1 MTFPMSADPAMLPS
15 CSFLIVLV
23 PFAAVGLALINT
35 GFGRARGAAHAM
47 LSSLAAVA
55 IAAIVYALVGFCWEG
70 FPGGPAHQ
78 FLLGGTS
85 WNWLAN
91 GPFLLRGFAWNDSPA
106 TLAMVLQIFTVG
118 LAALIPISTGADRWR
133 MRSTCIST
141 VLLAGWSYPLFAHWV
156 WGGGWLAQ
164 LGSNFHL
171 GHGFLD
177 AGGAGTIQAVG
188 GLSALAIT
196 WILGPRRGK
205 YPAEGGIAAI
215 PGHNMVYVLFGC
227 ALIVPGWIALN
238 SAGAMLFN
246 GTPLSHVP
254 LIAATTL
261 LSASAS
267 CLAAVAVTHI
277 RFGKPD
283 ASLCANGWL
292 GGLVASSAICC
303 FVTPVEAIL
312 VGLVAGIL
320 VTAAVEIL
328 EVHLAMDDPGGA
340 ISVHAVAGIWGL
352 LAVGIFPRIPDA
364 IDPLQ
369 PGAFGKSGQLLAQ
382 VVGVATLLGFVLPM
396 VYGLNWL
403 LNRVDSQRVERRG
416 ERQGMDLYE
425 LGGGAYPEFVIRGE
439 E

>member
-1 MTFPMSADPAMLPS
+1 MSADPAMLS
-15 CSFLIVLV
+15 TCSLLIVLV
-23 PFAAVGLALINT
+23 PLAAVGLALINT

-47 LSSLAAVA
+47 LSSLAAMA
-55 IAAIVYALVGFCWEG
+55 IAAIVYALVGFSWEG
-70 FPGGPAHQ
+70 FPGCPAHQ
-78 FLLGGTS
+78 FVLGGTS

-91 GPFLLRGFAWNDSPA
+91 EPFLMRGFEWNDSPT
-106 TLAMVLQIFTVG
+106 TLAMLLQIFTVG
-118 LAALIPISTGADRWR
+118 IAALIPISTGADRWR

-164 LGSNFHL
+164 LGSDFHL

-177 AGGAGTIQAVG
+177 AGGAGTIQALG
-188 GLSALAIT
+188 GLSALAIM

-238 SAGAMLFN
+238 SAGAMLFI
-246 GTPLSHVP
+246 GAPISHIP

-320 VTAAVEIL
+320 VTAAVEVL

-352 LAVGIFPRIPDA
+352 LAVGIFPHILDA
-364 IDPLQ
+364 IAPLQ
-369 PGAFGKSGQLLAQ
+369 LGAFGNSGQFLAQ
-382 VVGVATLLGFVLPM
+382 VVGIATLLGFILPM

-403 LNRVDSQRVERRG
+403 LNRIDSQRVERRG

-425 LGGGAYPEFVIRGE
+425 LGGGAYPEFVIRGDE
-439 E
+439 